1 MPITSLLSNNT
12 YLWSSRWLFST
23 NHKDIGTLYLIFGAF
38 SGVMGTVLSILI
50 RMELS
55 HPGSQ
60 ILAGNYQLYN
70 VIVTGHAFIMIF
82 LCAVVLKIFVR
93 PKNGPKTVLMSCKPI
108 ALACKKN
115 FVGKHSM
122 VIKPHCGYAD
132 KSKKVGLG
140 RNNMDRMCFSNLS
153 NGRVTCP
160 VVLVVKR
167 TISLATF
174 LRRIEAR
181 KYRESPGF
189 VGNSASSIITKRTLS
204 YYIRQKFRTT
214 GSPKGSNTYGDG
226 FSIVPDKK
234 HTTKVTFGE
243 GEERKRFT
251 DYKDFYLP
259 FAGKNHVTN
268 KHKGLYSNLCKQEIL
283 MKAYELV
290 SSKKSANA
298 ISTDSSQSLDS
309 YSKET
314 FKTLIKSLKDHS
326 FKFKPI
332 RREFI
337 PKKNGGSRI
346 IGIPGPRDKIVQKAA
361 SLLLEQIYENNVFLP
376 SSHGFRRGKS
386 THSALFQTRSWAN
399 IDWFIEGDIAKYFDT
414 IDHNILQSLLEKQIE
429 DQQFIELYRKTVRC
443 KYVDL
448 VQNRIENSKL
458 GTPQGGILSP
468 ILSNIMLHE
477 LDSLMNEL
485 ETYSKTTGKTSVPN
499 PVYKKLHTEIS
510 NKRQRYPWAFLT
522 KEQQNDRM
530 KHIKALEKKRAK
542 INSTIPNVK
551 AFRIYYVRYAD
562 DFLIGV
568 NGSYDLAYKI
578 RELIADF
585 LKQELNLE
593 LNIDKT
599 KVTNA
604 KKDRAH
610 FLGASLR
617 VLVSRTKDQKR
628 ITGLRTKGGRKIRR
642 RIPAHNIAVM
652 APLERIVKKLADQ
665 GMCNIKNFKTRD
677 VIPKRKSA
685 WVNLPLHTIV
695 RQYNYVLRGIL
706 NYYSFAYNR
715 AQLNFIQ
722 YLIQH
727 SLACTVM
734 NKLKLSSRAQV
745 FKKFGRSIE
754 VPIVVSDGLDNRKKS
769 IKTVSLKLEKSF
781 KRIDQFQKGK
791 TFPKLPYD
799 IFYKAIR
806 TTRWDNPRC
815 AICKTYSNVEMR
827 HRRPIKQNKTD
838 GTLKGIE
845 SNLSRK
851 QIPLCRSCH
860 MKVYAGKY
868 NGPAIY

>member
-1 MPITSLLSNNT
+1 
-12 YLWSSRWLFST
+12 
-23 NHKDIGTLYLIFGAF
+23 
-38 SGVMGTVLSILI
+38 
-50 RMELS
+50 
-55 HPGSQ
+55 
-60 ILAGNYQLYN
+60 
-70 VIVTGHAFIMIF
+70 
-82 LCAVVLKIFVR
+82 
-93 PKNGPKTVLMSCKPI
+93 MSCKPI
-108 ALACKKN
+108 ALAYKRN
-115 FVGKHSM
+115 FVGEHSM
-122 VIKPHCGYAD
+122 VIKLHCGYAD
-132 KSKKVGLG
+132 KSKKVGFG
-140 RNNMDRMCFSNLS
+140 RNNMGRMCFSNQS

-160 VVLVVKR
+160 VVIAVAR

-174 LRRIEAR
+174 FRRKKAW
-181 KYRESPGF
+181 KHRESPGLA
-189 VGNSASSIITKRTLS
+189 GNRASFIITKRTLT
-204 YYIRQKFRTT
+204 YYIRQKFKTT
-214 GSPKGSNTYGDG
+214 GSPKGSNSYGDG

-234 HTTKVTFGE
+234 YTTKVTFGE
-243 GEERKRFT
+243 GEGRKRFT
-251 DYKDFYLP
+251 DYKNFYLP
-259 FAGKNHVTN
+259 SAGKNYVTN

-290 SSKKSANA
+290 SSKKKGANA

-337 PKKNGGSRI
+337 PKKNGGFRT

-361 SLLLEQIYENNVFLP
+361 SLLLEQIYEDNVFLP
-376 SSHGFRRGKS
+376 SSHGFRRNKS
-386 THSALFQTRSWAN
+386 THSALHQTRSWRN
-399 IDWFIEGDIAKYFDT
+399 IDWFVEGDIAKYFDT
-414 IDHNILQSLLEKQIE
+414 IDHNILQSLLEKQID

-448 VQNRIENSKL
+448 VQNKIENSKL
-458 GTPQGGILSP
+458 GTPQGGTLSP

-485 ETYSKTTGKTSVPN
+485 EAYSKKTGKTSVPN

-510 NKRQRYPWAFLT
+510 NKRQGYPWAFLT

-530 KHIKALEKKRAK
+530 MHIKALEKKRAK
-542 INSTIPNVK
+542 LNSTIPNVK

-562 DFLIGV
+562 DFLIGI
-568 NGSYDLAYKI
+568 NGSYDLAHKI

-599 KVTNA
+599 KITNA
-604 KKDRAH
+604 KKDRAY

-628 ITGLRTKGGRKIRR
+628 ITGLRTKSGRKIRR
-642 RIPAHNIAVM
+642 RVPAHNMAIM
-652 APLERIVKKLADQ
+652 APLERIVKNLADQ
-665 GMCNIKNFKTRD
+665 GMCKIKNFKTRD

-745 FKKFGRSIE
+745 FKKFGSSIE
-754 VPIVVSDGLDNRKKS
+754 VPIAVSDGLENRKQS
-769 IKTVSLKLEKSF
+769 IKTVSLELEKSF

-791 TFPKLPYD
+791 TSPKLPYD

-806 TTRWDNPRC
+806 TARWDNPQC
-815 AICKTYSNVEMR
+815 AICKTYSNVEMH
-827 HRRPIKQNKTD
+827 HRRPIKQAKTD

-845 SNLSRK
+845 SNLARK
-851 QIPLCRSCH
+851 QIPLCKSCH
-860 MKVYAGKY
+860 MKVHAGNY
-868 NGPAIY
+868 DGPAIY

>member
-1 MPITSLLSNNT
+1 
-12 YLWSSRWLFST
+12 
-23 NHKDIGTLYLIFGAF
+23 
-38 SGVMGTVLSILI
+38 MG
-50 RMELS
+50 RM
-55 HPGSQ
+55 
-60 ILAGNYQLYN
+60 
-70 VIVTGHAFIMIF
+70 
-82 LCAVVLKIFVR
+82 R
-93 PKNGPKTVLMSCKPI
+93 
-108 ALACKKN
+108 
-115 FVGKHSM
+115 
-122 VIKPHCGYAD
+122 
-132 KSKKVGLG
+132 
-140 RNNMDRMCFSNLS
+140 FSNLS

-160 VVLVVKR
+160 VVLAVKR
-167 TISLATF
+167 TISLATL
-174 LRRIEAR
+174 LRRNEAW
-181 KYRESPGF
+181 KHRESPVF
-189 VGNSASSIITKRTLS
+189 AGNSASSIITKRALS

-243 GEERKRFT
+243 GEVRKRFT

-259 FAGKNHVTN
+259 FAGKNHVIN

-386 THSALFQTRSWAN
+386 THSALSQTRSWAN

-414 IDHNILQSLLEKQIE
+414 IDHNILQSLLEKQID

-458 GTPQGGILSP
+458 GTPQGGTLSP

-485 ETYSKTTGKTSVPN
+485 GTYSKTTGKTSVPN

-510 NKRQRYPWAFLT
+510 NKRQGYPWAFLT

-562 DFLIGV
+562 DFLIGI

-599 KVTNA
+599 KITNA
-604 KKDRAH
+604 KKGRAH

-642 RIPAHNIAVM
+642 RVPAHNIAVM

-754 VPIVVSDGLDNRKKS
+754 VPIVVSDGLDDRKQS
-769 IKTVSLKLEKSF
+769 TKTVSLKLEKSF
-781 KRIDQFQKGK
+781 KRIDQFQEGK
-791 TFPKLPYD
+791 TSPELPYD

-806 TTRWDNPRC
+806 TARWDNPQC
-815 AICKTYSNVEMR
+815 AICKTYSNVEMH
-827 HRRPIKQNKTD
+827 HRRPIKQAKTD

-845 SNLSRK
+845 SNLARK
-851 QIPLCRSCH
+851 QIPLCKSCH
-860 MKVYAGKY
+860 MKVHAGNY
-868 NGPAIY
+868 DGPAIY